1 MKRAGALLLA
11 AMLAPAQAQ
20 SQSALQSQSQSAAQ
34 LRYTLYYEKPA
45 SIWTEALPVGNGRL
59 GAMVFGDAGDE
70 LLQLTSTSR

>member
-20 SQSALQSQSQSAAQ
+20 SQSALQSQSAAQ
-34 LRYTLYYEKPA
+34 LRYTLHYEKPA